1 MKNQKWIY
9 LLVSIIL
16 YIASILLFSLITIGI
31 KGADNVIISLLLAII
46 SFHFMTKFK
55 EIKIEWVKYI
65 LLFLMAYFALVF
77 GANFVFDF
85 VAEKLMIYYEA
96 IDGEKFEKLWNIY
109 VNDTR
114 RNFLYIFG
122 LFYSAVATCSH
133 FLVLK
138 ILKKIKQ

>member
-1 MKNQKWIY
+1 MKKQKWIY
-9 LLVSIIL
+9 LLFSIIL

-85 VAEKLMIYYEA
+85 VAEKMMIHYEA

-122 LFYSAVATCSH
+122 LFYSAVATCSY

>member
-31 KGADNVIISLLLAII
+31 KGADDVIISLLLAII

-65 LLFLMAYFALVF
+65 LLFLMAYFA
-77 GANFVFDF
+77 
-85 VAEKLMIYYEA
+85 
-96 IDGEKFEKLWNIY
+96 
-109 VNDTR
+109 
-114 RNFLYIFG
+114 
-122 LFYSAVATCSH
+122 
-133 FLVLK
+133 
-138 ILKKIKQ
+138 